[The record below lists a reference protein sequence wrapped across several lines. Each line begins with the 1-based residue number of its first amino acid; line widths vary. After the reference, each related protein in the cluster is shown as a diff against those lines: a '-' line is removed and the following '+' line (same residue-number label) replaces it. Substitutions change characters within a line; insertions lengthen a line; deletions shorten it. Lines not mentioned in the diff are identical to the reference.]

1 MRGHCI
7 AVSDTVTV
15 LTIPKSELHALP
27 NLNRIALQE
36 HLIFQALKS
45 VLLFS
50 KLSQER
56 LQLIFKEMF
65 NQSFLPGDCIT
76 REGEEGTCFYLIL
89 EGEVRFTRAAGR
101 ERNRSSRTRGQG
113 QGQSGW
119 VGADNDN
126 STALEVMRC
135 TAMEYFGERS
145 LVAKD
150 IRKYN
155 AVAVDAVTCL
165 VLERY
170 HFQAFLKSLEGDIKL
185 LQERERLKE
194 MEELER
200 EVLLCNLD
208 DLEIMRT
215 VGTGTFG
222 RVKLV
227 QNRHTK
233 LTYALKC
240 MNKLD
245 IFLSHQ
251 HENIL
256 AEKKILESCRSC
268 PFIIQLIHTYNTRN
282 QIFVLMEFVQGGEL
296 WSYIYEEAKLN
307 LIPRSSRTD
316 GFHMDA
322 VKFYAANVILAFE
335 YLHNKHIAYRDLK
348 PENLLLDENG
358 YLKVIDFG
366 FAKVLPYVCD
376 NKLVTKTLNP
386 CGTPEYLAPEIVLMK
401 GYDRSVDQWAL
412 GCFIYELIYKHT
424 PFQDDD
430 SNIAVVFDKIINQ
443 RDSLRFPPNSETVD
457 SVSLIRGFLETNP
470 VFRLGHTRDG
480 YMAEVKAHPFFK
492 DFDWKGL
499 ENRTLKSPYL
509 PVIEGSLDCSN
520 FDQYDEYDDIPEYDE
535 EQDVFAEF

>member
-1 MRGHCI
+1 M
-7 AVSDTVTV
+7 S
-15 LTIPKSELHALP
+15 
-27 NLNRIALQE
+27 
-36 HLIFQALKS
+36 
-45 VLLFS
+45 
-50 KLSQER
+50 
-56 LQLIFKEMF
+56 

-113 QGQSGW
+113 QGQSGG

-145 LVAKD
+145 LIAKD

-155 AVAVDAVTCL
+155 VVAVDTVTCL

-322 VKFYAANVILAFE
+322 
-335 YLHNKHIAYRDLK
+335 
-348 PENLLLDENG
+348 
-358 YLKVIDFG
+358 
-366 FAKVLPYVCD
+366 
-376 NKLVTKTLNP
+376 
-386 CGTPEYLAPEIVLMK
+386 YLAPEIVLMK

-443 RDSLRFPPNSETVD
+443 RDSLRFPPNSDTVD